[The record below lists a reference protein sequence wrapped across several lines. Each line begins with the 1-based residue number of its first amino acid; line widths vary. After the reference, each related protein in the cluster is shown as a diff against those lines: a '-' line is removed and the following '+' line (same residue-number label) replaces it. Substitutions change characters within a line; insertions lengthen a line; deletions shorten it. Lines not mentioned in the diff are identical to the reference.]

1 MLKISTS
8 IAVIALLT
16 SGCSGSR
23 SFTPTPEMSGK
34 DIFATACVECHSPV
48 GEFVMEISADMK
60 DADKIGNQVLS
71 GSLMM
76 PSFPNLQGVSAMKLA
91 KYVVENSK
99 TK

>member
-8 IAVIALLT
+8 IAVIALMT
-16 SGCSGSR
+16 TGCSGSR
-23 SFTPTPEMSGK
+23 DFTPSPEMSGK
-34 DIFATACVECHSPV
+34 EIFAAACVECHAPV

-60 DADKIGNQVLS
+60 DADKIANQVLS
-71 GSLMM
+71 GSLTM
-76 PSFPNLQGVSAMKLA
+76 PSFPNLQGQSAMELA